1 MIVSE
6 QQQENRM
13 KKILTTALVLM
24 TLGLMM
30 ISSSIVW
37 AQGGEEFT
45 VPLSDPA
52 KRGKLKAHLNYGS
65 ITVKGTARKD
75 VLVRYKNAED
85 EEEEPEEHEHDRE
98 ANRNHNSNVNREHSK
113 DGLRKIGGGGL
124 DLEVTESSNLV
135 KVTSD
140 SWNTKINLEIEVP
153 SGFDLDV
160 HTYNDGDLMITN
172 IQGALELTN
181 FNGAITALNISGSV
195 VATTYNDEIR
205 VTFDKVTEGTPMSY
219 STYNG
224 DIDITFP
231 ATLKATVKVKT
242 EQGDIYSGFGVDF
255 KSSGPVQKHDAKGGV
270 YKVTIDEW
278 KRGDINGG
286 GPEITMRNYNGDI
299 YLRKK

>member
-1 MIVSE
+1 
-6 QQQENRM
+6 M
-13 KKILTTALVLM
+13 KKVLVIALVLM
-24 TLGLMM
+24 TLGLTMM
-30 ISSSIVW
+30 TSSIAW

-85 EEEEPEEHEHDRE
+85 EEEETEEDEHDRDHNRQE
-98 ANRNHNSNVNREHSK
+98 NRNNNANVNRDHPK
-113 DGLRKIGGGGL
+113 TGLRKISGGGL
-124 DLEVTESSNLV
+124 DLEVTETSNLV

-172 IQGALELTN
+172 IQGQLELTN

-205 VTFDKVTEGTPMSY
+205 VTFDKITEGTPMSY
-219 STYNG
+219 STFNG
-224 DIDITFP
+224 DIDVTFP
-231 ATLKATVKVKT
+231 ATLKATVKLKT
-242 EQGDIYSGFGVDF
+242 EQGDIYSNFDVDF
-255 KSSGPVQKHDAKGGV
+255 KSSGPVQKQDSKSGV

-278 KRGDINGG
+278 KRGEINGG